1 MEFLKNVKITPAR
14 SAEVA
19 YFSMEF
25 AFSAD
30 IPNYA
35 GGLGVLAADYM
46 YAIADKNYPAVGVGL
61 IYHQDEDEMRK
72 FHPEH
77 FMKRMPETVKV
88 RIEDREVT
96 VGAYEY
102 EATTPSGNKAL
113 VYFLTTFSGDNP
125 VWDRDI
131 TRYLYPSNPYH
142 RIAQEAILGIGGVRM
157 LEKLGYKNLKY
168 HHLNE
173 GHAAFST
180 LELLKKY
187 NYDDKKVKKVTRFTT
202 HTPVAAGHDKWDYD
216 LAYQVLGD
224 QIPWHIRELATDDQ
238 LHMTHLAM
246 NLSGRTNGVA
256 KSHQKVCENMFPDHE
271 FEGITNGVHHVRW
284 AAQPTRKMLDAYLPT
299 WRKNPSVLSQVPKKV
314 PIKALEAARYENK
327 HALIDWINSNP
338 GFYHFEG
345 NLRQSDLFDP
355 SWLTI
360 VFARR
365 FVPYKRPLLIMRD
378 IERLRQ
384 VAGKKVQIV
393 FAGNCH
399 PDDNFCTNRKESLR
413 HFAEQLRGDVKI
425 ASIPSYNVRI
435 ARTLVSGANI
445 WLNNPI
451 PPREASGTS
460 GMKAALNGGLNLSV
474 LDGWWIEGMKRR
486 PTAGW
491 GFGKMDPNESD
502 EQRDDRHAS
511 ELYDALEE
519 AIEVF
524 YKRPDEW
531 MEKSLQSMALLGHF
545 NAHRCID
552 EYDKVMWTK

>member
-35 GGLGVLAADYM
+35 GGLGVLAADFM
-46 YAIADKNYPAVGVGL
+46 YAIADKQYPAVGVGL
-61 IYHQDEDEMRK
+61 IYHQDDKDINK

-77 FMKRMPETVKV
+77 FMKKVPETVKV
-88 RIEDREVT
+88 QIEDREIT
-96 VGAYEY
+96 IGAYEY

-113 VYFLTTFSGDNP
+113 VYFLTAYSGDNE

-142 RIAQEAILGIGGVRM
+142 RVAQEAILGIGGGRM
-157 LEKLGYKNLKY
+157 LQALGYKSLKHY
-168 HHLNE
+168 HLNE
-173 GHAAFST
+173 GHAAFGT
-180 LELLKKY
+180 LELLKQNDYK
-187 NYDDKKVKKVTRFTT
+187 DEKVKKMTRFTT
-202 HTPVAAGHDKWDYD
+202 HTPVPAGHDKWNYD

-224 QIPWHIRELATDDQ
+224 QIPWHIRELATENE
-238 LHMTHLAM
+238 LHMTHLAL
-246 NLSGRTNGVA
+246 NLAGKTNAVA
-256 KSHQKVCENMFPDHE
+256 KSHKKVCNEMFPDHE
-271 FEGITNGVHHVRW
+271 IQAITNGVHHVRW
-284 AAQPTRKMLDAYLPT
+284 ASPATRQTLDAYLPT
-299 WRKNPSVLSQVPKKV
+299 WRKNPKVLSQVPKKLPV
-314 PIKALEAARYENK
+314 AELEKMRAANK
-327 HALIDWINSNP
+327 HDLINWVNENH
-338 GFYHFEG
+338 GFFHFEG
-345 NLRQSDLFDP
+345 QLRPSDLFDP

-378 IERLRQ
+378 IERLRA
-384 VAGKKVQIV
+384 VAGGKVQII
-393 FAGNCH
+393 FAGHCH
-399 PDDNFCTNRKESLR
+399 PDDHFCTNKKESLR
-413 HFAEQLRGDVKI
+413 HFANELRGSVRI
-425 ASIPSYNVRI
+425 ASIPDYNVRI
-435 ARTLVSGANI
+435 AEKLVAGANI

-486 PTAGW
+486 PEAGW
-491 GFGKMDPNESD
+491 GFGKMLPNESEND
-502 EQRDDRHAS
+502 RDDRHAA
-511 ELYDALEE
+511 ELYDRLAD
-519 AIEVF
+519 AVDI
-524 YKRPDEW
+524 YYRDPDQW
-531 MEKSLQSMALLGHF
+531 MAKSLQSMALLGHF

-552 EYDKVMWTK
+552 EYDKVMWS

>member
-1 MEFLKNVKITPAR
+1 MKI
-14 SAEVA
+14 SAAHNAKVA

-35 GGLGVLAADYM
+35 GGLGVLAADLM
-46 YAIADKNYPAVGVGL
+46 YGIADKEYPAVGVGL
-61 IYHQDEDEMRK
+61 IYHQSEEDIAK

-77 FMKRMPETVKV
+77 FMRKVPETVKV

-113 VYFLTTFSGDNP
+113 VYFLTTYSGDNP

-142 RIAQEAILGIGGVRM
+142 RVAQEAILGIGGVKM
-157 LEKLGYKNLKY
+157 LQALGYKNLKY
-168 HHLNE
+168 YHLNE

-180 LELLKKY
+180 LELLAQNDWK
-187 NYDDKKVKKVTRFTT
+187 DEKVKKITRFTT
-202 HTPVAAGHDKWDYD
+202 HTPVPAGHDKWDYD

-238 LHMTHLAM
+238 LHMTHLAL
-246 NLSGRTNGVA
+246 NLAGKTNGVA
-256 KSHQKVCENMFPDHE
+256 KSHKKVCDQMFPDHE
-271 FEGITNGVHHVRW
+271 FTSITNGVHHVRW
-284 AAQPTRKMLDAYLPT
+284 ASPATRKLFDAYLPK
-299 WRKNPSVLSQVPKKV
+299 WRKDPSVLSQVPKKV
-314 PIKALEAARYENK
+314 PVEALEAARYENK
-327 HALIDWINSNP
+327 HDLINWINSNP

-345 NLRQSDLFDP
+345 HLRDSDLFDP
-355 SWLTI
+355 SWMTI

-378 IERLRQ
+378 LERLRA
-384 VAGKKVQIV
+384 VAGKKVQII
-393 FAGNCH
+393 FAGHCH
-399 PDDNFCTNRKESLR
+399 PDDHFCTNRKESLR
-413 HFAEQLRGDVKI
+413 HFANELRGEVKI
-425 ASIPSYNVRI
+425 ASIPDYNVRI
-435 ARTLVSGANI
+435 AEKLVAGANV

-474 LDGWWIEGMKRR
+474 LDGWWIEGKKRR
-486 PTAGW
+486 PKAGW
-491 GFGKMDPNESD
+491 GFGKMKDGETPD
-502 EQRDDRHAS
+502 QRDDRHAS
-511 ELYDALEE
+511 ELYDCLMDAVDVYYRE
-519 AIEVF
+519 
-524 YKRPDEW
+524 PDEW
-531 MEKSLQSMALLGHF
+531 MQRSLQAMALLGHF

-552 EYDKVMWTK
+552 EYDKVMWS